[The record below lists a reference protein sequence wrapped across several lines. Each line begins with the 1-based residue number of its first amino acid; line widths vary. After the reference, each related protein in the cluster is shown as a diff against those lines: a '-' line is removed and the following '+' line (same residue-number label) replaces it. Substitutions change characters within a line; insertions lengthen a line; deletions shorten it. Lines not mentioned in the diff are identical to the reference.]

1 MRTVSNKKNWKIT
14 LTILLGLFLICQGNA
29 QVKSGL
35 YSNCLIFS
43 VNQESNQVSGYL
55 WRYIYNDDNPK
66 LGIYQTCYLFFKGQY
81 KNLHD
86 TINIYDYFDQM
97 PIAKGNLLC
106 NGNKIFFQTG
116 SSIISCM
123 NTFDFQ
129 DGESFELTKSIS
141 IMFCSRIKISKSFFY
156 KEKRKTNEYLTK
168 GDFVS
173 ILDIMNDLY
182 LVQYIDNTGKTIEGW
197 IKKSDVE

>member
-1 MRTVSNKKNWKIT
+1 
-14 LTILLGLFLICQGNA
+14 
-29 QVKSGL
+29 
-35 YSNCLIFS
+35 
-43 VNQESNQVSGYL
+43 
-55 WRYIYNDDNPK
+55 

-116 SSIISCM
+116 SSIVSCM

-129 DGESFELTKSIS
+129 DGESFELIKSIS
-141 IMFCSRIKISKSFFY
+141 IRFCSRIKNNKSFFY
-156 KEKRKTNEYLTK
+156 KEKRITNKYLAK

-173 ILDIMNDLY
+173 ILDITNNLY
-182 LVQYIDNTGKTIEGW
+182 LIQYINKNGKTIEGW

>member
-1 MRTVSNKKNWKIT
+1 M
-14 LTILLGLFLICQGNA
+14 
-29 QVKSGL
+29 
-35 YSNCLIFS
+35 
-43 VNQESNQVSGYL
+43 
-55 WRYIYNDDNPK
+55 
-66 LGIYQTCYLFFKGQY
+66 GIYQTCYLFFKGQY

-86 TINIYDYFDQM
+86 TININIYDYFDQM

-116 SSIISCM
+116 SSIVSCM

-129 DGESFELTKSIS
+129 DGESFELIKSIS
-141 IMFCSRIKISKSFFY
+141 IRFCSRIKNNKSFFY
-156 KEKRKTNEYLTK
+156 KEKRITNKYLAK

-173 ILDIMNDLY
+173 ILDITNNLY
-182 LVQYIDNTGKTIEGW
+182 LIQYINKNGKTIEGW